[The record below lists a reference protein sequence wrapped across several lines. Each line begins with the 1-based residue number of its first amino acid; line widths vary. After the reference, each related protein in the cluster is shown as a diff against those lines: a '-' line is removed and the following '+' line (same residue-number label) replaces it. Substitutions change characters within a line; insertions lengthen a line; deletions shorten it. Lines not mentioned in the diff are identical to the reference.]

1 MAQFKNPYL
10 TVIMSVYNCEKYLTN
25 SIESILNQTYQNF
38 EFILINDGSTDK
50 SLSIIENFKK
60 KNPKLIVINQ
70 RNKGL
75 TKSLNIGINLSKGEY
90 IVRMDADDI
99 SLNNRLENF
108 IKYLNLNNQVD
119 IYSAPALIINEQNKK
134 EKIIPNYLVRNNFNQ
149 NRLKY
154 YNFLIHGTLIIKTKK
169 LKEFKYNKSF
179 ICAQDFELY
188 HRLIH
193 NGYNISYDKLNVTY
207 KLRIHGDS
215 ISGLYSSE
223 QIKMLKEVL
232 KKYNYKY
239 YSAGLYNK
247 FFFLILDLKNFIF
260 KK

>member
-1 MAQFKNPYL
+1 
-10 TVIMSVYNCEKYLTN
+10 
-25 SIESILNQTYQNF
+25 LN
-38 EFILINDGSTDK
+38 D
-50 SLSIIENFKK
+50 
-60 KNPKLIVINQ
+60 
-70 RNKGL
+70 
-75 TKSLNIGINLSKGEY
+75 
-90 IVRMDADDI
+90 
-99 SLNNRLENF
+99 
-108 IKYLNLNNQVD
+108 QVD

-154 YNFLIHGTLIIKTKK
+154 YNFLIHGTLIIKTKI
-169 LKEFKYNKSF
+169 LKEFKYNESF